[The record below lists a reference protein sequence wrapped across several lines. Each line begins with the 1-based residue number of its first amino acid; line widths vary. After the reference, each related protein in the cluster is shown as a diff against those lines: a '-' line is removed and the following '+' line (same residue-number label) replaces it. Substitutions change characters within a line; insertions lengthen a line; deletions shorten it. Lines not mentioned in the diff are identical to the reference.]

1 MAFINSHKQLTVN
14 AELDLFSVPPTQE
27 SVEAGHF
34 MSYRPISSI
43 TSNAP
48 IEFCVSNSGSDYI
61 DVSQIYLYLKVKIHK
76 KSTATVDEDDIGPV
90 NNFMHSLFSQVD
102 VLLNGKTI
110 TPPSNQYAY
119 RSYITN
125 LLNYGR
131 DAKESHLTTS
141 LWYKD
146 TAGDMGPGELNSGY
160 NKRKAMTK
168 DNETFDM
175 ISPLHIDLKST
186 TKYLI
191 NGVEMVVKLIQSKPE
206 FCLMSPNGNPNTILS
221 IEEAELFVRKVKIS
235 PSVLVGHSRALAIG
249 TAKYP
254 ITRVEVKTVTIP
266 AGVQNKTIEG
276 IFTGQLPKKIIV
288 GFVKNR
294 AFNGSYLDNP
304 FDFQHFN
311 LSFLSFYMDS
321 IQIPAK
327 PFTPQ
332 FDKRLWVRE
341 YNSLFEGSGIFY
353 KDAGIDL
360 DRNEYGTGYFLVS
373 VDLTSD
379 LSSQEGH
386 WTLLK
391 NGNLRI
397 ELRFQ
402 KALEETITVV
412 CFGEFDN
419 LIEIDS
425 NRNVIIDY
433 SS

>member
-1 MAFINSHKQLTVN
+1 MAFINSHKQATVN
-14 AELDLFSVPPTQE
+14 AELDIFSVPPTQD

-34 MSYRPISSI
+34 LSYRPISSI
-43 TSNAP
+43 STNAP
-48 IEFCVSNSGSDYI
+48 IEFCVSNSGSDYL
-61 DVSQIYLYLKVKIHK
+61 DVSQIFLHLKVKLQQNV
-76 KSTATVDEDDIGPV
+76 ATEDVGPV

-102 VLLNGKTI
+102 ILLNGKTI

-125 LLNYGR
+125 LLNYGK
-131 DAKESHLTTS
+131 DAKQSHLTTS

-146 TAGDMGPGELNSGY
+146 KAGSMGAVAQNTGY
-160 NKRKAMTK
+160 VSRKSFTK
-168 DNETFDM
+168 DNKTVDM

-206 FCLMSPNGNPNTILS
+206 FCVMSATDNPNIELK

-235 PSVLVGHSRALAIG
+235 PSVLVGHARALALG

-266 AGVQNKTIEG
+266 TGVQNKTIEG

-288 GFVKNR
+288 GFIKNS
-294 AFNGSYLDNP
+294 AFNGSYTENP
-304 FDFQHFN
+304 FDFKHFD

-321 IQIPAK
+321 IQIPSK

-332 FDKRLWVRE
+332 FDKNLWVRE

-353 KDAGIDL
+353 KDAGFDL
-360 DRNEYGTGYFLVS
+360 GRDEYGKGYFLIS
-373 VDLTSD
+373 ADLTSD

-386 WTLLK
+386 WTLLR

>member
-1 MAFINSHKQLTVN
+1 MAFINSHKQATVN
-14 AELDLFSVPPTQE
+14 AELDLFSVPPTQD

-34 MSYRPISSI
+34 LSYRPISSI
-43 TSNAP
+43 SNNAP

-61 DVSQIYLYLKVKIHK
+61 DVSQIFLYLKVKLEKNTI
-76 KSTATVDEDDIGPV
+76 ADDIGPV

-102 VLLNGKTI
+102 ILLNGKTI

-125 LLNYGR
+125 LLNYGN
-131 DAKESHLTTS
+131 DAKKSHLTTS

-146 TAGDMGPGELNSGY
+146 TAGFMGADAQNLGYGE
-160 NKRKAMTK
+160 RKKFITDK
-168 DNETFDM
+168 KSFDL
-175 ISPLHIDLKST
+175 ISPLHVDLKST

-206 FCLMSPNGNPNTILS
+206 FCIMSTVENPNINLT

-235 PSVLVGHSRALAIG
+235 PSVLVGHARALALG

-254 ITRVEVKTVTIP
+254 ITRVEVKSVTIP
-266 AGVQNKTIEG
+266 TGVQNKTIEG
-276 IFTGQLPKKIIV
+276 LFTGQLPKKIIV
-288 GFVKNR
+288 GFVKNN
-294 AFNGSYLDNP
+294 AFNGSFTENP
-304 FDFQHFN
+304 FDFKHFD

-321 IQIPAK
+321 IQVPSK

-332 FDKRLWVRE
+332 FDKNLWIRE

-353 KDAGIDL
+353 KDAGFDL
-360 DRNEYGTGYFLVS
+360 ERQEYGNGYFLVS